1 MMDNVSPQIV
11 AAAVAKIHG
20 EPLTDLPAD
29 LYIPPDALEVFLE
42 TFQGPLDLLLYLIRR
57 HNLDVL
63 DIPMA
68 ELTRQ
73 YMAYI
78 GMMRANKLEL
88 AAEYLLMAAVLI
100 DIKSRMLLPAPVA
113 RDEEEGDPRA
123 ELVRRLLEYE
133 QMKAAAQRLDQLP
146 QAERDFL
153 LTRVWIEPVATERLP
168 EVSMED
174 LRDAWLMLMTRCQA
188 NRRHQITRA
197 ELSVREHMI
206 RILRQLQGR
215 AFIEFNDLFNLAAGA
230 PELVVTFLALLELVR
245 EHQVEVSQP
254 HAFGIIYVRPFS
266 TLSVS

>member
-20 EPLTDLPAD
+20 EPLTELPAD

-42 TFQGPLDLLLYLIRR
+42 TFQGPLDLLLYLIRK

-78 GMMRANKLEL
+78 GMMRSNKLEL

-100 DIKSRMLLPAPVA
+100 DIKSRMLLPVPVA
-113 RDEEEGDPRA
+113 RDEEESDPRA

-133 QMKAAAQRLDQLP
+133 QMKAAAQRLDELP

-153 LTRVWIEPVATERLP
+153 LTRVWIEPVSTERLP
-168 EVSMED
+168 EVRMED
-174 LRDAWLMLMTRCQA
+174 LRDAWLMLMARCQA

-197 ELSVREHMI
+197 ELSVREHMS

-215 AFIEFNDLFNLAAGA
+215 AFIEFNDLFSPTAGV

-254 HAFGIIYVRPFS
+254 RAFGIIYVRPANNFP
-266 TLSVS
+266 VS